1 MGRTG
6 GGAVAVAAEI
16 GIGIGAE
23 TGTETGT
30 AGGLVPLLGPS
41 HSHHFPPV
49 LLPVELAIVVV
60 VEWTIAIVAE
70 QTEETEAGRDEM
82 TTITTAGKATG
93 VSAQLDL
100 NNV

>member
-1 MGRTG
+1 
-6 GGAVAVAAEI
+6 
-16 GIGIGAE
+16 
-23 TGTETGT
+23 
-30 AGGLVPLLGPS
+30 
-41 HSHHFPPV
+41 V